1 MAKEYTKKM
10 RERRELLLQFFERK
24 DYVPMKFR
32 DIVSLFQVPKAER
45 GDLQIILNDIIKD
58 GKLIEMGDGSL
69 MPTSSQEHL
78 CLLRRALPF

>member
-32 DIVSLFQVPKAER
+32 DIASLFQVPKAER

-58 GKLIEMGDGSL
+58 GKACRKWRGTL
-69 MPTSSQEHL
+69 HK
-78 CLLRRALPF
+78 A